1 MHLVVHVGA
10 IGRLQEFDR
19 SEARDGLNDAGFV
32 DGRNVV
38 IELPAGPG
46 GAALPALALELVTNF
61 SIAEGQKPGLDCP
74 PIRASPRGAV

>member
-1 MHLVVHVGA
+1 VHLLLVHVGA

-46 GAALPALALELVTNF
+46 GTKMRCRRWRLNW
-61 SIAEGQKPGLDCP
+61 
-74 PIRASPRGAV
+74 